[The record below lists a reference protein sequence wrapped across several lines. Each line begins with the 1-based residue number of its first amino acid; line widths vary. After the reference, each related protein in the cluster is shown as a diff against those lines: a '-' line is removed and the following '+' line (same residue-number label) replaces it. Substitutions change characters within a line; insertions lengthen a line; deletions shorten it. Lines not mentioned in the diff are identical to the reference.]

1 MEVRAIAIVLLL
13 LLTLRVANSTCIKK
27 QVTSC
32 ISLPS
37 NPTCLGASL
46 SSVSGFT
53 HTSTVFANDSLT
65 LDEVTEKLKL
75 WSGLKAAPK
84 CWEVIQPFLC
94 SVYMPR
100 CNSTDLTVE
109 RPSRE
114 LCLKTRTPCDI
125 IRKISGWPFFL
136 DCNQLD
142 IFSANCTENSYE
154 KKEISFDTTSRCNS
168 PLVKTDNVK
177 SWYSEVEGCGVQ
189 CQNPLFTEEEHE
201 EVHIIIAVFGSL
213 CLVCTLFTML
223 TFIIDWK
230 TASRY
235 PALILFFI
243 NACFFLGSIGWMAQ
257 FSGNA
262 RTDIVCK
269 TDGTVRKGEPELG
282 NGETASCTIV
292 FILVYY
298 FMMAGCVWFVML
310 AFAWYLTFR
319 ALGTQRDDLKN
330 KTSYFH
336 IASWCVPLV
345 LTIVCLS
352 VSEIDGDSLS
362 GICFVGVFNNG
373 YRGGFVLAP
382 IGLMLVIGLGY
393 LILVLKTLIKLKK
406 ESPDYISIKA
416 LSKIKE
422 TIIRLGIFTLLDF
435 LFVVITFAVHV
446 YIFVNEQSWSDSF
459 KEYIYCQGNAT
470 AIQSVYNDS
479 SVACELSSRPSVVAY
494 GFHIL
499 AFFGAGI
506 TMSSWSWT
514 KASLLA
520 WERFLRKVFR
530 KPSNRPVKLKKHK
543 VIAKAFEKRKEL
555 NNGRLSISFASTHE
569 DPLGMKFDLN
579 SVSSNNSMS
588 SDFRAAMPKLVKR
601 RGGMMHPTAGTLRK
615 YSDSDIGS
623 VVSRMASRRH
633 SIDSQISA
641 AQGQFRVSDEEMEME
656 EVEYVKTRSNRN
668 KAKKKKKIRKMKRNR
683 ILPVLGPISN
693 AMSSA
698 AYGGRRRHSR
708 RGSGNSLSSR
718 ASAQGV
724 DIDVEKKSLEA
735 ISITSYSHQNSL
747 DAATLPEPPKHLGK
761 MANFSIFTASAY
773 MGELNAKLKDLESTD
788 RSERESIRSWGDRKR
803 RKTETGSVSGYVT
816 SETEEPSTNGLVRL
830 GSSRKLRHS
839 RRSENGSRRH
849 RSTSSHHDG
858 TSKQEDSATES
869 KKPVSTS
876 RRQDS
881 GKKHDKSTSTRHDSA
896 TKREDSASRR
906 HDSAGRRQDSASRR
920 YDSGSSRQNS
930 GNGYMRSRD
939 VTLEMAEMF
948 YRQHRQAS
956 SATSR
961 TSGRQGSAR
970 SARTS
975 SAKSERSIIRQL
987 PGETS
992 AVEIENLHDPYA
1004 SSN

>member
-1 MEVRAIAIVLLL
+1 
-13 LLTLRVANSTCIKK
+13 
-27 QVTSC
+27 
-32 ISLPS
+32 
-37 NPTCLGASL
+37 
-46 SSVSGFT
+46 
-53 HTSTVFANDSLT
+53 
-65 LDEVTEKLKL
+65 
-75 WSGLKAAPK
+75 
-84 CWEVIQPFLC
+84 
-94 SVYMPR
+94 
-100 CNSTDLTVE
+100 
-109 RPSRE
+109 
-114 LCLKTRTPCDI
+114 
-125 IRKISGWPFFL
+125 
-136 DCNQLD
+136 
-142 IFSANCTENSYE
+142 
-154 KKEISFDTTSRCNS
+154 
-168 PLVKTDNVK
+168 
-177 SWYSEVEGCGVQ
+177 
-189 CQNPLFTEEEHE
+189 
-201 EVHIIIAVFGSL
+201 
-213 CLVCTLFTML
+213 
-223 TFIIDWK
+223 
-230 TASRY
+230 
-235 PALILFFI
+235 
-243 NACFFLGSIGWMAQ
+243 
-257 FSGNA
+257 
-262 RTDIVCK
+262 
-269 TDGTVRKGEPELG
+269 
-282 NGETASCTIV
+282 
-292 FILVYY
+292 
-298 FMMAGCVWFVML
+298 
-310 AFAWYLTFR
+310 
-319 ALGTQRDDLKN
+319 
-330 KTSYFH
+330 
-336 IASWCVPLV
+336 
-345 LTIVCLS
+345 
-352 VSEIDGDSLS
+352 
-362 GICFVGVFNNG
+362 
-373 YRGGFVLAP
+373 
-382 IGLMLVIGLGY
+382 
-393 LILVLKTLIKLKK
+393 
-406 ESPDYISIKA
+406 
-416 LSKIKE
+416 
-422 TIIRLGIFTLLDF
+422 
-435 LFVVITFAVHV
+435 
-446 YIFVNEQSWSDSF
+446 
-459 KEYIYCQGNAT
+459 
-470 AIQSVYNDS
+470 
-479 SVACELSSRPSVVAY
+479 
-494 GFHIL
+494 
-499 AFFGAGI
+499 
-506 TMSSWSWT
+506 
-514 KASLLA
+514 
-520 WERFLRKVFR
+520 
-530 KPSNRPVKLKKHK
+530 
-543 VIAKAFEKRKEL
+543 
-555 NNGRLSISFASTHE
+555 
-569 DPLGMKFDLN
+569 
-579 SVSSNNSMS
+579 
-588 SDFRAAMPKLVKR
+588 
-601 RGGMMHPTAGTLRK
+601 
-615 YSDSDIGS
+615 
-623 VVSRMASRRH
+623 MASRRH

-839 RRSENGSRRH
+839 RRCENGSRRH

>member
-1 MEVRAIAIVLLL
+1 FSSILVLLQ
-13 LLTLRVANSTCIKK
+13 TFKYASSSCFDTS
-27 QVTSC
+27 VTSC
-32 ISLPS
+32 TPLSNTTTCFGTALYPEFTYTSFDFASDASSL
-37 NPTCLGASL
+37 AE
-46 SSVSGFT
+46 
-53 HTSTVFANDSLT
+53 AA
-65 LDEVTEKLKL
+65 EKLQL

-84 CWEVIQPFLC
+84 CWEVVQPFLC
-94 SVYMPR
+94 SVYMPK
-100 CNSTDLTVE
+100 CDNNTLTAE

-114 LCLKTRTPCDI
+114 MCLKARAPCDI
-125 IRKISGWPFFL
+125 VRKISGWPSFL
-136 DCNQLD
+136 DCDNFTSCAGQSHTYDD
-142 IFSANCTENSYE
+142 IT
-154 KKEISFDTTSRCNS
+154 FDMTGQCNS
-168 PLVKTDNVK
+168 PLVRTENQK
-177 SWYSEVEGCGVQ
+177 SWYSEVEGCGIR
-189 CQNPLFTEEEHE
+189 CQNPLFTDTEHDQ
-201 EVHIIIAVFGSL
+201 VHIVIAVFGSL
-213 CLVCTLFTML
+213 CIACTLFTML

-230 TASRY
+230 TASHY

-243 NACFFLGSIGWMAQ
+243 NACFFMGSIGWMAQ

-269 TDGTVRKGEPELG
+269 SDGTIRKGEPELG

-298 FMMAGCVWFVML
+298 FMMAGAFWFVML

-362 GICFVGVFNNG
+362 GVCFVGAFNNG
-373 YRGGFVLAP
+373 YRGGFVLLP
-382 IGLMLVIGLGY
+382 VGLLLVIGLVY
-393 LILVLKTLIKLKK
+393 LILVLKTLINLKK
-406 ESPDYISIKA
+406 DSPDYISLKA

-422 TIIRLGIFTLLDF
+422 TIIRLGIFTLLAF
-435 LFVVITFAVHV
+435 LFVVISFVVHI
-446 YIFVNEQSWSDSF
+446 YIFANEHSWSESF
-459 KEYIYCQGNAT
+459 KEYIYCQGNTTVAE
-470 AIQSVYNDS
+470 SVYNTTVS
-479 SVACELSSRPSVVAY
+479 CQLSSRPSVVAY
-494 GFHIL
+494 GFHIF

-506 TMSSWSWT
+506 AMSSWSWT

-520 WERFLRKVFR
+520 WERFLRKVFN
-530 KPSNRPVKLKKHK
+530 KPSNKPVKLKKHK

-555 NNGRLSISFASTHE
+555 NNGRLSISFASTHD

-623 VVSRMASRRH
+623 AASKMASRRH

-641 AQGQFRVSDEEMEME
+641 AQGQFRVSDDDEEEME
-656 EVEYVKTRSNRN
+656 VEYAQVRKRS
-668 KAKKKKKIRKMKRNR
+668 KAKKKKKIRKLRRNR

-693 AMSSA
+693 AMSSS
-698 AYGGRRRHSR
+698 AYGGRRAGRRSR
-708 RGSGNSLSSR
+708 RGSGNSTASR
-718 ASAQGV
+718 ASAHGV
-724 DIDVEKKSLEA
+724 DIDVEKNSMEA
-735 ISITSYSHQNSL
+735 VSVTSYSHQNSL
-747 DAATLPEPPKHLGK
+747 DAVTLPEPPKHLGK
-761 MANFSIFTASAY
+761 VANFSIFTASAY
-773 MGELNAKLKDLESTD
+773 MGELNAKLKELESTD

-816 SETEEPSTNGLVRL
+816 SEAEEPPSIEGLVRM
-830 GSSRKLRHS
+830 SSRRHSS
-839 RRSENGSRRH
+839 RRSRSGSRH
-849 RSTSSHHDG
+849 HNSTSMRHDG
-858 TSKQEDSATES
+858 VSQGMDSS
-869 KKPVSTS
+869 HK
-876 RRQDS
+876 RQ
-881 GKKHDKSTSTRHDSA
+881 
-896 TKREDSASRR
+896 DSASRHR
-906 HDSAGRRQDSASRR
+906 DSENRKMESSNRRQDSASRR
-920 YDSGSSRQNS
+920 HNSASQCQDNTSRRHDSVNSRQNSASSRQNS
-930 GNGYMRSRD
+930 ANGYMRGRCND

-970 SARTS
+970 STRTA
-975 SAKSERSIIRQL
+975 SAKSERSVIRQL
-987 PGETS
+987 PGETT
-992 AVEIENLHDPYA
+992 AIEIEDIHDPYT
-1004 SSN
+1004 SSS